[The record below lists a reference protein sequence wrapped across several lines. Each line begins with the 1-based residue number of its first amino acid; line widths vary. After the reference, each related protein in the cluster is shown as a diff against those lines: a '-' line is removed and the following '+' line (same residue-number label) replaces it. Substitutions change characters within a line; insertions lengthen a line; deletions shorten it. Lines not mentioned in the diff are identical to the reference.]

1 MKQPNILFIM
11 ADDHAAH
18 AISAYG
24 SRVGKTP
31 HIDRIA
37 HGGMRFDNCF
47 CTNSIC
53 TPSRAVILTGTH
65 CHVNGVT
72 TLATPLDN
80 RQLTFPKL
88 LQQAGYQTAVFGK
101 WHLGEAPENCPAG
114 FDDWAVL
121 PGQGYYFN
129 PEFIVPD
136 GAGITRRQVPGYC
149 TDIITDM
156 SLDWLQKRDKNR
168 PFCLLTH
175 HKAPHR
181 QWLSDEVHDA
191 LFLGET
197 MAEPDNL
204 QDDYRGR
211 AFAAEAAAMR
221 VGVHMMPSD
230 IRAEIN
236 HNLPEPQLRAW
247 AYQRY
252 IKAYLR
258 VCASIDDNVGRM
270 LDYLDAEG
278 LTQDT
283 VVIYT
288 SDQGF
293 FLGDHGWFDKRFMY
307 EESLRMPFLL
317 RYPREVRPGSVNRDI
332 VSNLDFAPLFTDL
345 AGLPTP
351 KEFQGRS
358 FRPLLQGRTPADW
371 RQALYYRYWMNRAH
385 HNVAAHYGIR
395 TLKHKL
401 IYYYY
406 DDCGQAGCDQKGW
419 AGRPPVEINGHE
431 PEWELF
437 DLEKDPR
444 EMNNVYN
451 DPAYAGIRKQLTDQ
465 LHQLQAEYGD
475 RRYAKDI
482 D

>member
-1 MKQPNILFIM
+1 MPKQPNILFIM

-24 SRVGKTP
+24 SRINQTP
-31 HIDRIA
+31 HLDRIA
-37 HGGMRFDNCF
+37 QGGMRFDNCF

-65 CHVNGVT
+65 SHVNGVT
-72 TLATPLDN
+72 TLATPIDN
-80 RQLTFPKL
+80 RLPMFPAM
-88 LQQAGYQTAVFGK
+88 LQQASYQTSIFGK
-101 WHLGEAPENCPAG
+101 WHLGKGPAHCPTG

-121 PGQGYYFN
+121 PDHGTYFN
-129 PEFIVPD
+129 SDFIFKGPD
-136 GAGITRRQVPGYC
+136 GGEQRPVPGYI
-149 TDIITDM
+149 TDVITDM
-156 SLDWLQKRDKNR
+156 SLDWLKKRDRRR
-168 PFCLLTH
+168 PFCQLIH

-181 QWLSDEVHDA
+181 QWLTDEAHA
-191 LFLGET
+191 AMYLGET
-197 MAEPDNL
+197 IPEPDNL
-204 QDDYRGR
+204 HDDYRNR
-211 AFAAEAAAMR
+211 AFAAQAAAMR
-221 VGVHMMPSD
+221 VGTHMWWGD
-230 IRAEIN
+230 LGAEPN
-236 HNLPEPQLRAW
+236 LKLPERDRQTW

-258 VCASIDDNVGRM
+258 VVASLDDNVGRV

-278 LTQDT
+278 IADDT
-283 VVIYT
+283 LVIYT

-307 EESLRMPFLL
+307 EESLRMPLLL
-317 RYPREVRPGSVNRDI
+317 RYPREVKPGSLNTDM

-351 KEFQGRS
+351 ELFQGRS
-358 FRPLLQGRTPADW
+358 IRPMLTGQTPADW
-371 RQALYYRYWMNRAH
+371 RQSLYYRYWMNQGG

-401 IYYYY
+401 VYYYY
-406 DDCGQAGCDQKGW
+406 DGLDQPGTERGDASW
-419 AGRPPVEINGHE
+419 ISIAGRE

-444 EMNNVYN
+444 EMNNVAD
-451 DPAYAGIRKQLTDQ
+451 DPAYAAIRRELTAE
-465 LHQLQAEYGD
+465 LHRLQAEYGD
-475 RRYAKDI
+475 TPYRKDTP
-482 D
+482 

>member
-31 HIDRIA
+31 NIDRIA

-65 CHVNGVT
+65 SHVSGVT
-72 TLATPLDN
+72 TLQTWIDN
-80 RQLTFPKL
+80 RLQTFPKL
-88 LQQAGYQTAVFGK
+88 LQQAGYQTALYGK
-101 WHLGEAPENCPAG
+101 WHLGQGPAHCPTG

-121 PGQGYYFN
+121 PDHGNYFHSD
-129 PEFIVPD
+129 FIFKD
-136 GAGITRRQVPGYC
+136 GSKRVVPGYV

-156 SLDWLQKRDKNR
+156 SLDWLKKRDKNK

-181 QWLSDEVHDA
+181 QWLSDEVHA
-191 LFLGET
+191 AMFLGET
-197 MAEPDNL
+197 MPEPDNL

-221 VGVHMMPSD
+221 VGVHMMQSD
-230 IRAEIN
+230 LQAEIN
-236 HNLPEPQLRAW
+236 QNLPEPQLRAW

-278 LTQDT
+278 LAEDT

-317 RYPREVRPGSVNRDI
+317 RYPREVKPGSVNRDM

-406 DDCGQAGCDQKGW
+406 DDLGQAGCRQAGW
-419 AGRPPVEINGHE
+419 AGRPPVEIDGHE

-444 EMNNVYN
+444 EMNNVIH
-451 DPAYAGIRKQLTDQ
+451 DPAYAAIRRQLTDQ

-475 RRYAKDI
+475 ARYHKDV
-482 D
+482 